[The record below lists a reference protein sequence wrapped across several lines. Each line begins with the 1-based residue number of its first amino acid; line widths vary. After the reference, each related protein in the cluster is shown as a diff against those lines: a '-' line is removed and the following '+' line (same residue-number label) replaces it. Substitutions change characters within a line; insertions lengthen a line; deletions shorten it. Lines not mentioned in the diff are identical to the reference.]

1 MLFVN
6 LNQGIG
12 AHQAALADALYRV
25 LGQDYVFIEFGR
37 KGQGQYGSF
46 KESTKGIDYYKDRPY
61 ILKMYESEENARLAK
76 ELLAKA
82 DVVRTGGEPQEL
94 IRQRLIDKKLTFRS
108 TEHVLKGPKWK
119 DVFRI
124 RGLYHYLKYSN
135 PNYRVLCQSAYMAND
150 LRLLGGMYHEK
161 CYKFAYFTQVANLDI
176 DNIIA
181 QRAKEKIKMMW
192 CARFLDWK
200 HPELVLKLA
209 KKLITSGRTNFEI
222 QMVGANATPLWKEI
236 NEQVQKENL
245 GDYVILTG
253 GIPNTEVLERMRQ
266 SHIFLFTSDR
276 GEGWGAVLNEA
287 MSAGCACVASNETGA
302 VPFLLKHKQNGLV
315 FKSCSENSLFENVA
329 SLYDKPSLCRE
340 YGLKAYHTITN
351 EWSANTAAERLVHLS
366 ESILSG
372 HEIVYSDGPCSK
384 AYPFLNVK
392 ENGSK

>member
-1 MLFVN
+1 MLFIN
-6 LNQGIG
+6 LNASIG
-12 AHQAALADALYRV
+12 LHQAALADALYRV
-25 LGQDYVFIEFGR
+25 LGKDYVFIEFGR
-37 KGQGQYGSF
+37 IKHGQHGGCRMTSKGV
-46 KESTKGIDYYKDRPY
+46 DYYKDRPY
-61 ILKMYESEENARLAK
+61 ILKMHESEENALLAK

-82 DVVRTGGEPQEL
+82 DVVRTGGEPHEL

-124 RGLYHYLKYSN
+124 RGLYPYMKYSN

-150 LRLLGGMYHEK
+150 LNLLGNMYHEK

-181 QRAKEKIKMMW
+181 HRAKEKIKMMW

-287 MSAGCACVASNETGA
+287 MSAGCACVASHEIGS
-302 VPFLLKHKQNGLV
+302 VPFLLKHKQNGLI
-315 FKSCSENSLFENVA
+315 FKSCSADSLYENVA
-329 SLYDKPSLCRE
+329 YLYDNPSQADIFGRN
-340 YGLKAYHTITN
+340 AYQTITT
-351 EWSANTAAERLVHLS
+351 EWSAQNAAERLVKLS

-372 HEIVYSDGPCSK
+372 HEIEFEDGPCSK
-384 AYPFLNVK
+384 SYPISADKLIR
-392 ENGSK
+392 